1 MKVAIITNTDNGKG
15 LQRDAEL
22 LAAIIR
28 SHGHTCA
35 MVHFQKAPTPPRNAY
50 DLAIFL
56 EVGGVR
62 EQRFHACA
70 KVKWLIPNAEWWEP
84 LDSIDPFDRVLV
96 KTIDAERVFCDR
108 KDARPGQVAFLG
120 FESDDRSQGYGI
132 DPDAVPEFL
141 HIAGGSTM
149 KGTQT
154 ILDAWHRY
162 HIEYPLT
169 LVTTIPQAFR
179 THRNPK
185 VAGYTRLPD
194 ERLAGMQ
201 RRILFHLQPSAYEG
215 FGHVLHEGLS
225 VGALVVT
232 TAGAPMNESPGVL
245 PLVRTDQCFP
255 LKSARVWG
263 CSPLAILD
271 AVTEVSDLRTGEV
284 AELRQRAR
292 AAFVAER
299 AAFRD
304 ALARELEA
312 VR

>member
-1 MKVAIITNTDNGKG
+1 MRVAIITNTNNGKG

-22 LAAIIR
+22 MAALIR
-28 SHGHTCA
+28 AHGHTVA
-35 MVHFQKAPTPPRNAY
+35 LVHFQGAPTPPRNAY

-56 EVGGVR
+56 EVGGSR
-62 EQRFHACA
+62 EARFHQCA
-70 KVKWLIPNAEWWEP
+70 RVKWLVPNAEWWEP

-108 KDARPGQVAFLG
+108 RDARPGQVAFLG
-120 FESDDRSQGYGI
+120 FESDDRAFGASI
-132 DPDAVPEFL
+132 DPSPAPEFL

-162 HIEYPLT
+162 HIDAPLT
-169 LVTTIPQAFR
+169 LVTSIPQAFK

-185 VAGYTRLPD
+185 VIGYSRIPD
-194 ERLAGMQ
+194 EKLAKLQ
-201 RRILFHLQPSAYEG
+201 RSTLFHLQPSAYEG

-225 VGALVVT
+225 VGAVVIT

-245 PLVRTDQCFP
+245 PIVRTDQCFP

-271 AVTEVSDLRTGEV
+271 AVTEVADLRMSEIEEIRT
-284 AELRQRAR
+284 RAR
-292 AAFVAER
+292 RAFETER
-299 AAFRD
+299 LAFRD
-304 ALARELEA
+304 ALARELEG